1 VKGLIDAQEMY
12 LRTIL
17 EIEEEGAR
25 PLRARLAERLG
36 QAGPTVAGT
45 VARMERAGLV
55 RIEDDRHLE
64 LTRKG
69 RSLAVR
75 VMRKHRLAECLLVH
89 VIGMDPGEVHEEACR
104 WEHVISETVE
114 RRLLEILGHPTHS
127 PYGNPIPG
135 LDELGDRPTVPAEAL
150 IQPLHQVTGAEV
162 EVLVHRIDEPLQAD
176 HDLMRDLW
184 RARIRPGEI
193 VACRP
198 DSGRVLVGRSGETI
212 ELGAELAAHIHV
224 EVMAER

>member
-1 VKGLIDAQEMY
+1 
-12 LRTIL
+12 
-17 EIEEEGAR
+17 
-25 PLRARLAERLG
+25 
-36 QAGPTVAGT
+36 AGT

-69 RSLAVR
+69 RSIAVR

-89 VIGMDPGEVHEEACR
+89 VIGMDPGEAHEEACR

-114 RRLLEILGHPTHS
+114 RRLVEILGHPTHS

-135 LDELGDRPTVPAEAL
+135 LDELGDGPTVPAEAL
-150 IQPLHQVTGAEV
+150 IQPLHQVIGAEV

-212 ELGAELAAHIHV
+212 ELAAELAAHIHV